1 MDIFRACGYAKAPYV
16 RLIATTLR
24 VRQPSTLRDI
34 SSVAGGERNLTYH
47 ESFLD
52 RVWDDAHCVHGAA
65 VRPHCRETK
74 SANERVN
81 SSLVCAIGRDSMD
94 LGSRES
100 HTPQLLVAGRTSE
113 ELLERALHPARRCW
127 RMACSWLGQNLL

>member
-1 MDIFRACGYAKAPYV
+1 VLVWFGYAKPPYI
-16 RLIATTLR
+16 RFHATTRPVL
-24 VRQPSTLRDI
+24 QPSTLHDA
-34 SSVAGGERNLTYH
+34 SSCRRKEGFTYH

-94 LGSRES
+94 PGSRES

-127 RMACSWLGQNLL
+127 RMACSWLGQNLV